1 MGISH
6 AGTHFGHF
14 LKRTE
19 IEFPSGSGQ
28 NGACYYSSCG
38 KLHPPQDLGVT
49 DPYPYECS
57 RTMLPHEVLPR
68 PVRHGCLDSLDAMR
82 VANSE
87 AHSTLPLN
95 STAKAAEALTALRAD
110 RLRCTARGIKLPL

>member
-28 NGACYYSSCG
+28 NGAYYYSSCG
-38 KLHPPQDLGVT
+38 KLHPTQDLGVT
-49 DPYPYECS
+49 DPI
-57 RTMLPHEVLPR
+57 RT
-68 PVRHGCLDSLDAMR
+68 D
-82 VANSE
+82 
-87 AHSTLPLN
+87 
-95 STAKAAEALTALRAD
+95 
-110 RLRCTARGIKLPL
+110 ARGRCFHTRCFPGQFATAASIA